1 MDREILKQRID
12 NNKQVIVVYDNYGEA
27 GIDWDA
33 RSLEDVRALLKCAL
47 NYIENEIVENEIVE
61 KERKGSTGSGRLGEE
76 TIEQIKEY
84 N

>member
-47 NYIENEIVENEIVE
+47 NYIENEIVE

>member
-1 MDREILKQRID
+1 MGKEILKQKID

-47 NYIENEIVENEIVE
+47 DYIENEIVE
-61 KERKGSTGSGRLGEE
+61 KECKGSIGSGRLGEGE
-76 TIEQIKEY
+76 IEQIKE
-84 N
+84 NN